1 MSFNIENHREVT
13 QVTTFQDPSLGI
25 MRWGM
30 NNSFPKTLENLIKQ
44 SPSAYP
50 AVKRTAKFYKG
61 AGFEGEDEVINQ
73 NGLTLKKVV
82 SILADDYALYG
93 AFAIQ
98 CNFNIKQ
105 EVTSINPMRVADLRF
120 SEFDELNYANK
131 VGYYFNYGRNS
142 EIKKTI
148 QNTATRSKIKWFDR
162 FNPKSVLNQI
172 ENTAGGISNY
182 LGQLLY
188 HSDEGLSSYPIPQ
201 LQPAINFVLSDI
213 ENSILVRKE
222 TSTGFINSYLLKTSL
237 DSEDPTLQAIEAA
250 IEAAQG
256 ARGSGKVVT
265 FSGLATEDLSATLL
279 EEIGGGS
286 GARGAIIDAA
296 KTAYELDKEV
306 INGAYLIPPALAG
319 IDQSSGF
326 SGKDLEEAYF
336 TYNAITQNGRDTIES
351 ELNRILKE
359 SVFNTKEIAIKK
371 LKLDI
376 DEVEETGATNK
387 YKK

>member
-1 MSFNIENHREVT
+1 MSFNIEQHREVT
-13 QVTTFQDPSLGI
+13 QVTTYQDPALGI
-25 MRWGM
+25 MRWGI

-61 AGFEGEDEVINQ
+61 GGFEGENTIVNQ

-98 CNFNIKQ
+98 CNFNMKEQ
-105 EVTSINPMRVADLRF
+105 VTSINPMRIADLRF
-120 SEFDELNYANK
+120 SEFDELNFANK
-131 VGYYFNYGRNS
+131 IGYHYNFGKNS
-142 EIKKTI
+142 EIQKTV
-148 QNTATRSKIKWFDR
+148 QTTATKAKIKWFNR
-162 FNPKSVLNQI
+162 FNPDAVLKQI
-172 ENTAGGISNY
+172 ENTSGGISNY
-182 LGQLLY
+182 LGQILY
-188 HSDEGLSSYPIPQ
+188 HSDEGFSSYPIPQ

-237 DSEDPTLQAIEAA
+237 DSEDPTLIAIENA

-256 ARGSGKVVT
+256 ARGSGKVIT
-265 FSGLATEDLSATLL
+265 FSGLAPEDLAATLL
-279 EEIGGGS
+279 EEIGGGAGS
-286 GARGAIIDAA
+286 RAGIIDSA
-296 KTAYELDKEV
+296 KVAYELDKEV

-319 IDQSSGF
+319 IDQKSGF

-336 TYNAITQNGRDTIES
+336 TYNAITQNGRDIIES
-351 ELNRILKE
+351 ELNRVLE
-359 SVFNTKEIAIKK
+359 HSVFKVKEIAIKK
-371 LKLDI
+371 LKLDLE
-376 DEVEETGATNK
+376 EVEETGAINK
-387 YKK
+387 DD

>member
-1 MSFNIENHREVT
+1 MSFNIEQHREVT
-13 QVTTFQDPSLGI
+13 QVTTYQDPALGI
-25 MRWGM
+25 MRWGI

-61 AGFEGEDEVINQ
+61 AGFEGENIIVNQ

-98 CNFNIKQ
+98 CNFNMKEQ
-105 EVTSINPMRVADLRF
+105 VTSINPMRIADLRF
-120 SEFDELNYANK
+120 SEFDELNFANK
-131 VGYYFNYGRNS
+131 IGYHYNFGKNS
-142 EIKKTI
+142 EIQKTV
-148 QNTATRSKIKWFDR
+148 QTTATKAKIKWFNR
-162 FNPKSVLNQI
+162 FNPDAVLKQI
-172 ENTAGGISNY
+172 ENTSGGISNY
-182 LGQLLY
+182 LGQILY
-188 HSDEGLSSYPIPQ
+188 HSDEGFSSYPIPQ

-237 DSEDPTLQAIEAA
+237 DSEDPTLIAIENA

-256 ARGSGKVVT
+256 ARGSGKVIT
-265 FSGLATEDLSATLL
+265 FSGLAPEDLAATLL
-279 EEIGGGS
+279 EEIGGGAGS
-286 GARGAIIDAA
+286 RAGIIDSA
-296 KTAYELDKEV
+296 KVAYELDKEV

-319 IDQSSGF
+319 IDQKSGF

-336 TYNAITQNGRDTIES
+336 TYNAITQNGRDIIES
-351 ELNRILKE
+351 ELNRVLEHSIFK
-359 SVFNTKEIAIKK
+359 VKEIAIKK
-371 LKLDI
+371 LKLDLE
-376 DEVEETGATNK
+376 EVEETGAINK
-387 YKK
+387 DD